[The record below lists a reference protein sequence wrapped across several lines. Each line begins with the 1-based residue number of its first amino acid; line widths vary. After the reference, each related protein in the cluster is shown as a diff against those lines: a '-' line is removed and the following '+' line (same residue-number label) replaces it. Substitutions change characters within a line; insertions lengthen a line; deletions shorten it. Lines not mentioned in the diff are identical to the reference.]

1 MTLEY
6 LVKFNFQEYLGR
18 NVLILFVDVEY
29 VLRVDELIPW
39 VGDSWLYKKRPNT
52 VVSHCCYS

>member
-6 LVKFNFQEYLGR
+6 LVKFNFQEYLGG

-29 VLRVDELIPW
+29 VLRVDELILW
-39 VGDSWLYKKRPNT
+39 VGDSRLYKKRTNT